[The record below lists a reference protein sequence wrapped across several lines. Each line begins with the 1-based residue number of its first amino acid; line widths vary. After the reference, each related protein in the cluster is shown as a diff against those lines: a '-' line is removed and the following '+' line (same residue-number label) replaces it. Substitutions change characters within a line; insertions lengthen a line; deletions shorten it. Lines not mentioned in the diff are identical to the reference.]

1 MNGTM
6 KAVVAL
12 GPGVDDLRDIDLPL
26 PMPGP
31 HDLVVEVRAVSVNPV
46 DYKQRSRIV
55 LGDEP
60 RVLGFDAA
68 GIVRQ
73 VGAEVTLF
81 SPGDEVWYA
90 GDIKRPGTNSAYHVV
105 DERIVGVKP
114 NSLGFAEAASLPLT
128 AITAWEA
135 LFDRLGVTPGERG
148 TVLIVGGA
156 GGVGS
161 IMIQLA
167 RALTELTVI
176 ATASRPETREWATKM
191 GAQHVIDHTQPLAE
205 QVKQIFSGGVDLAF
219 SAYTQGRE
227 ADLADAL
234 RPQGRLGLI
243 DSPEPFDLLAFK
255 PKSISVHWEFM
266 FTRPSF
272 ATPDMVAQHE
282 LLNNVAA
289 LVDTGRV
296 RHTMVQKLVGINAD
310 TVRQAH
316 EIVAS
321 AKMIGKIVISRD

>member
-1 MNGTM
+1 M
-6 KAVVAL
+6 
-12 GPGVDDLRDIDLPL
+12 RDIDLPL
-26 PMPGP
+26 PLPGP

-46 DYKQRSRIV
+46 DYKQRNRIV

-191 GAQHVIDHTQPLAE
+191 GAQHVIDHAQPLAE
-205 QVKQIFSGGVDLAF
+205 QVKQIFSGGVAWP
-219 SAYTQGRE
+219 SRPTPR
-227 ADLADAL
+227 DA
-234 RPQGRLGLI
+234 RPIWPMRC
-243 DSPEPFDLLAFK
+243 
-255 PKSISVHWEFM
+255 VH
-266 FTRPSF
+266 R
-272 ATPDMVAQHE
+272 
-282 LLNNVAA
+282 AA
-289 LVDTGRV
+289 SG
-296 RHTMVQKLVGINAD
+296 
-310 TVRQAH
+310 
-316 EIVAS
+316 
-321 AKMIGKIVISRD
+321 